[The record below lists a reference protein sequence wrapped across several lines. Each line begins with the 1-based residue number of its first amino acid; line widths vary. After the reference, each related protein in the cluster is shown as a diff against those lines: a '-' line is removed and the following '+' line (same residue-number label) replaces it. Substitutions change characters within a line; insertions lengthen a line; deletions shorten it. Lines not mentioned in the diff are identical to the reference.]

1 MEKIE
6 VLNWILGLLTLV
18 ASGGWFINY
27 KANKRKSDAEATQ
40 QEANGWKAMQEVYE
54 KHFEDMKAI
63 TDSVR
68 SDRDHL
74 REDKELL
81 RKENLDWKDRYD
93 KMEDQIREL
102 KREVARLGRKLGIV
116 LPFSCEV
123 AGCPNRRRVNVQEQT
138 DIQVQ
143 QETRND

>member
-1 MEKIE
+1 MEKFE
-6 VLNWILGLLTLV
+6 VLNWILGLLTMI

-27 KANKRKSDAEATQ
+27 RANKRKSEGEATQ
-40 QEANGWKAMQEVYE
+40 QEAAGWRAMQEVYE

-81 RKENLDWKDRYD
+81 RVENREWKKKYD
-93 KMEDQIREL
+93 NMEEQIREL
-102 KREVARLGRKLGIV
+102 KRSMARLGRKLEIV
-116 LPFSCEV
+116 LPFSCSI
-123 AGCPNRRRVNVQEQT
+123 AGCPNRRQVEVQDNVEQ
-138 DIQVQ
+138 
-143 QETRND
+143 